1 VIPDERTPSEIRL
14 TFIGGG
20 SGGHLF
26 PAIAV
31 AHAVLQ
37 QTDAARFQFLCSHR
51 PVDAKVLAATGLG
64 TDRVLIEPY
73 VSPARN
79 TNLLE
84 RLMMVPNLVGAIR
97 VARESLKKFQPHLVV
112 GVGAL
117 ASVPGVIAASRLRL
131 PIVLM
136 EQNTIPGKATQLLAP
151 RSQLILAG
159 LPFQESHAR
168 KWPCPVQVTGTPVR
182 TEISSLYSVAATT
195 PPARDRLLILG
206 GSQGSSTVNR
216 LMLEA
221 LADEHCVPSDWQII
235 HQTGESEVNQVA
247 AEYARRGRTAT
258 VLSFLPNLPELLG
271 QATLVVSRAGAGTLQ
286 ELSCAGLPSILIPYS
301 DAAAQHQL
309 ENARLFADH
318 GAAALVDETD
328 EDAGQQLRVLLN
340 SLIQSPQLRGRFRAG
355 IRQFAKPDAAEL
367 TAKQILQRC
376 RQSQR

>member
-1 VIPDERTPSEIRL
+1 
-14 TFIGGG
+14 
-20 SGGHLF
+20 
-26 PAIAV
+26 
-31 AHAVLQ
+31 
-37 QTDAARFQFLCSHR
+37 
-51 PVDAKVLAATGLG
+51 VDAKVLAATGLG

-117 ASVPGVIAASRLRL
+117 ASVPGVIAASRLRI